1 MQTKRRSRGYVAAL
15 LALVLVGLWC
25 GSSWGQGSGSS
36 RTSPPRQ
43 PRRPQSVEEFA
54 RDFWKFLHK
63 PTSSYTAWKT
73 VVSRPRHI
81 DDAPHG
87 KASKT
92 FLNSIAAGERAT
104 LPHGSILVMENTGAD
119 DETVTAVS
127 VMYRVRGSDPANH
140 DWYWMQF
147 LPDGTLA
154 KTSEETDAKPMAGRI
169 TACIQCHKRVPDDD
183 LVFFNNEAPETNREE
198 PAR

>member
-1 MQTKRRSRGYVAAL
+1 MQTKRRSRGCVAAL
-15 LALVLVGLWC
+15 LPLVLVALWC
-25 GSSWGQGSGSS
+25 SSSWAQGSGSS
-36 RTSPPRQ
+36 RTSPPQQ

-73 VVSRPRHI
+73 VASRPRDV

-87 KASKT
+87 NASKT
-92 FLNSIAAGERAT
+92 FLNSIAAGDMAT
-104 LPHGSILVMENTGAD
+104 LPHGSILVMENTGSD
-119 DETVTAVS
+119 DAVTAVS

-140 DWYWMQF
+140 DWYWMQY
-147 LPDGTLA
+147 LPDGSLA
-154 KTSEETDAKPMAGRI
+154 KTSEEPRARPLAGRV
-169 TACIQCHKRVPDDD
+169 TSCIQCHKMVPDDD

-198 PAR
+198 LPR

>member
-1 MQTKRRSRGYVAAL
+1 MQTKRRSRGGVAAL
-15 LALVLVGLWC
+15 LPLVLVGLWC
-25 GSSWGQGSGSS
+25 GSSWAQGSGSS

-54 RDFWKFLHK
+54 RDFWQFLHK
-63 PTSSYTAWKT
+63 STSSYTAWKN
-73 VVSRPRHI
+73 VASRPRDV

-92 FLNSIAAGERAT
+92 FLNSIAADDTAT
-104 LPHGSILVMENTGAD
+104 LPYGSILVTENTGSD
-119 DETVTAVS
+119 DDTVTAIS

-140 DWYWMQF
+140 DWFWMQY

-154 KTSEETDAKPMAGRI
+154 KMSAEPGAKPLAGRV
-169 TACIQCHKRVPDDD
+169 TACIQCHKMVPDDD
-183 LVFFNNEAPETNREE
+183 LVFFNNEAPEASREE